1 MTIFARRSVIGLLIL
16 TLAAF
21 SSATLAAEKASWI
34 TEKRLA
40 LAGHDPVSYFIEGRP
55 VKGSIEYTASYD
67 DAIYWFKSPEHR
79 AMFVADPDHYAPQ
92 FRGWCTN
99 TMSKGD
105 GDKHEADPENWVI
118 AEGKL
123 YVFGSQRG
131 VVRYRGGEGQV
142 MFEAAAQNWKKLR
155 ADH

>member
-1 MTIFARRSVIGLLIL
+1 MTNLTRRGLFGLPLL
-16 TLAAF
+16 TMAAF
-21 SSATLAAEKASWI
+21 NSVVLAAEKDSWI

-40 LAGHDPVSYFIEGRP
+40 LAGHDPVSYFLEGRP
-55 VKGSIEYTASYD
+55 VKGSNEYTVSYD
-67 DAIYWFKSPEHR
+67 DAIYWFKSPEHQ
-79 AMFVADPDHYAPQ
+79 AMFEADPDRYAPQ

-118 AEGKL
+118 ADGKL

-131 VVRYRGGEGQV
+131 VARFRRGDGQV

-155 ADH
+155 